1 MGENKPT
8 DKPQKMPSAEPKR
21 IALAH
26 DFLFAWGGAERT
38 FKVLADAY
46 PDAPIYTLLA
56 DRVFVAEHFP
66 GREIRTSF
74 LQKLPLWIRRRHRF
88 LLPLYA
94 VAVEAIDLRDFD
106 LVISSSGAW
115 MKGLVTRLHTRHI
128 AYLHS
133 PMRYVWDSQE
143 RYLREIGRERNLLLR
158 IFLSYLRVWDR
169 QSAERPDTL
178 LVNSEFTRR
187 RVEKCYRREATVVYP
202 PAGILQEQQ
211 SAEAGAE
218 TAKEYFLIVA
228 RLTRSKRVDRVIE
241 AFNRLELPLM
251 VIGTG
256 PEEQVLRELAG
267 PTIRFAGAASDRA
280 LALAYS
286 HARAIIQPSEEDFGL
301 VVAEAL
307 SFGVPT
313 IALASG
319 AAIELVEP
327 GITGELYMGS
337 TPEMIADGVRRFLER
352 ESGYQ
357 PAVMRHHAARYGSTN
372 FLAGIRAA
380 VDQSAAV
387 KR

>member
-1 MGENKPT
+1 MGENKP
-8 DKPQKMPSAEPKR
+8 QKIPSAEPKR

-26 DFLFAWGGAERT
+26 DFLLAWGGAERT
-38 FKVLADAY
+38 FKVLAEAY
-46 PDAPIYTLLA
+46 PEAPIYTLLA
-56 DRVFVAEHFP
+56 DPAFVAQHFP

-74 LQKLPLWIRRRHRF
+74 LQKFPAWLRRRHRW

-94 VAVEAIDLRDFD
+94 IAVEAIDLRDFPF
-106 LVISSSGAW
+106 VISSSGAW

-143 RYLREIGRERNLLLR
+143 RYLREIGRERNLPLR

-178 LVNSEFTRR
+178 LVNSDFTRR
-187 RVEKCYRREATVVYP
+187 RVEKYYRRDSTVVYP
-202 PAGILQEQQ
+202 PANVLQEREPV
-211 SAEAGAE
+211 EAA
-218 TAKEYFLIVA
+218 AKKEYFLIVA

-307 SFGVPT
+307 SFGVPA
-313 IALASG
+313 IALSSG
-319 AAIELVEP
+319 AATELVEP
-327 GITGELYMGS
+327 GITGELYTGS

-352 ESGYQ
+352 ERLYQ
-357 PAVMRHHAARYGSTN
+357 AEALRQRASRYSREQ
-372 FLAGIRAA
+372 FLAGVRAA
-380 VDQSAAV
+380 VDQYLA
-387 KR
+387 

>member
-1 MGENKPT
+1 MGEN
-8 DKPQKMPSAEPKR
+8 KPQKMPSAEPKR

-26 DFLFAWGGAERT
+26 DFLLAWGGAERT

-46 PDAPIYTLLA
+46 PEAPIYTLLA
-56 DRVFVAEHFP
+56 DPAFVGKYFP

-74 LQKLPLWIRRRHRF
+74 LQKFPAWLRRRHRW

-94 VAVEAIDLRDFD
+94 IAVEAIDLRDFP

-143 RYLREIGRERNLLLR
+143 QYLRELGRERNLLLR

-187 RVEKCYRREATVVYP
+187 RVEKYYRRDSTVVYP

-211 SAEAGAE
+211 SAEVGAE

-228 RLTRSKRVDRVIE
+228 RLTRSKRVDTAIE
-241 AFNRLELPLM
+241 AFNRLELPLL
-251 VIGTG
+251 VVGTG
-256 PEEQVLRELAG
+256 PEEQSLRELAG
-267 PTIRFAGAASDRA
+267 PTIQFAGALSDTA
-280 LALAYS
+280 LAHAYAK
-286 HARAIIQPSEEDFGL
+286 ARAIIQPSEEDFGL

-307 SFGVPT
+307 SFGIPT
-313 IALASG
+313 IALSSG
-319 AAIELVEP
+319 AATELIEP
-327 GITGELYMGS
+327 GVIGELFMGS

-352 ESGYQ
+352 EKGYQ
-357 PAVMRHHAARYGSTN
+357 PEIMRQRLVRYGSAG

>member
-1 MGENKPT
+1 MPENKP
-8 DKPQKMPSAEPKR
+8 KNGRKK

-26 DFLFAWGGAERT
+26 DFLLAWGGAERM
-38 FKVLADAY
+38 FKVLAEAY

-56 DRVFVAEHFP
+56 DPAFVGKYFP

-74 LQKLPLWIRRRHRF
+74 LQKFPAWLRRRHRW

-94 VAVEAIDLRDFD
+94 IAVEAIDLRDFP

-143 RYLREIGRERNLLLR
+143 QYLRELGRERNLLLR

-187 RVEKCYRREATVVYP
+187 RVEKYYRRDSTVVYP

-211 SAEAGAE
+211 SAEVGAE

-228 RLTRSKRVDRVIE
+228 RLTRSKRVDTAIE
-241 AFNRLELPLM
+241 AFNRLELPLL
-251 VIGTG
+251 VVGTG
-256 PEEQVLRELAG
+256 PEEQSLRELAG
-267 PTIRFAGAASDRA
+267 PTIQFAGALSDTA
-280 LALAYS
+280 LAHAYAK
-286 HARAIIQPSEEDFGL
+286 ARAIIQPSEEDFGL

-307 SFGVPT
+307 SFGIPT
-313 IALASG
+313 IALSSG
-319 AAIELVEP
+319 AATELIEP
-327 GITGELYMGS
+327 GVTGELFMGS

-352 ESGYQ
+352 EKGYQ
-357 PAVMRHHAARYGSTN
+357 PEIMRQRLVRYGSAG

>member
-1 MGENKPT
+1 MAENKPK
-8 DKPQKMPSAEPKR
+8 DKPQNMPSAEPKK

-26 DFLFAWGGAERT
+26 DFLLTWGGAERT

-46 PDAPIYTLLA
+46 PETPIYTLLA
-56 DRVFVAEHFP
+56 DPAFVAKHFP

-74 LQKLPLWIRRRHRF
+74 LQHFPAWLRRRHRF

-94 VAVEAIDLRDFD
+94 IAVEAIDLRDFT

-143 RYLREIGRERNLLLR
+143 QYLHDLGRERNLLLR
-158 IFLSYLRVWDR
+158 MFLSYLRVWDR

-187 RVEKCYRREATVVYP
+187 RIEKYYRREAIVVYP
-202 PAGILQEQQ
+202 PANVLQERGLV
-211 SAEAGAE
+211 EAV
-218 TAKEYFLIVA
+218 TKKEYFLIVA
-228 RLTRSKRVDRVIE
+228 RLTRSKQIHRVIE

-251 VIGTG
+251 VIGAG
-256 PEEQVLRELAG
+256 PEERVLRELAG
-267 PTIRFAGAASDRA
+267 PTIRFAGAVSDLELARAYCQARA
-280 LALAYS
+280 L
-286 HARAIIQPSEEDFGL
+286 IQPSEEDFGL

-307 SFGVPT
+307 SFGIPA
-313 IALASG
+313 IALSSG

-327 GITGELYMGS
+327 GVTGELYVGN

-352 ESGYQ
+352 EQGYHPEVIRQ
-357 PAVMRHHAARYGSTN
+357 QSARYGSAD
-372 FLAGIRAA
+372 FLSGIRATI
-380 VDQSAAV
+380 DQFIS
-387 KR
+387 